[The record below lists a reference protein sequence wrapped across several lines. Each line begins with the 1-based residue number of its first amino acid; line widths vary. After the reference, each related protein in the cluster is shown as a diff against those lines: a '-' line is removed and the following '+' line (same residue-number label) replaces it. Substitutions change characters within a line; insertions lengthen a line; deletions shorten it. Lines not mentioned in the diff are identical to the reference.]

1 MSISG
6 GVSTILNTYLQVVYD
21 YGGSDLHLQAGA
33 PPAVRINGDMNF
45 LDEPPLEAS
54 QAEDILLPIL
64 SERLAQEF
72 LDTGSVD
79 FSYEVPG
86 MARFRVNFLLHTRG
100 MGGVFRMIPSRIP
113 TFDDLGLPPIVT
125 NIARMDKG
133 LVVVTGPTGSGK
145 STTLAAIINHIN
157 RTKRKHIITL
167 EDPIEF
173 VHTSDKAM
181 IQQREMGDHAKSFS
195 SALRAALRES
205 PDIIL
210 LGEMR
215 DLETISEAIRA
226 AETGHLVFGTLHT
239 NSAARTVD
247 RIVDVFP
254 AEEQEQIRQ
263 MLSASLKAVI
273 AQQLLRT
280 RDRKGRVAAQE
291 IMLVNFGI
299 AGLIRENK
307 TGMIP
312 SFIHMGAEEGM
323 QSMDSHLI
331 ELAKSGWIDTRTAF
345 DHCIDRGVL
354 SRAGLVDP
362 EEDLVASQDI
372 SEADV

>member
-1 MSISG
+1 MSASP
-6 GVSTILNTYLQVVYD
+6 ILESYLQVVLD
-21 YGGSDLHLQAGA
+21 YGGSDLHLEAGA
-33 PPAVRINGDMNF
+33 PPAVRINGDIKF
-45 LDEPPLEAS
+45 LDEPPLESS
-54 QAEDILLPIL
+54 QAEDMLLPIL

-72 LDTGSVD
+72 LDSGSVD
-79 FSYEVPG
+79 FSYEVEG
-86 MARFRVNFLLHTRG
+86 MARFRVNFLLHSRG
-100 MGGVFRMIPSRIP
+100 MGGVFRIIPNRIP
-113 TFDDLGLPPIVT
+113 TFDDLNLPPIVN
-125 NIARMDKG
+125 NIARLDKG

-157 RTKRKHIITL
+157 RTRRKHIITM

-173 VHTSDKAM
+173 VHKSDKSM
-181 IQQREMGDHAKSFS
+181 IQQREIGTNARNFS
-195 SALRAALRES
+195 QALRASLRES

-215 DLETISEAIRA
+215 DLGTISEAIRA

-291 IMLVNFGI
+291 VMLVNFGI
-299 AGLIRENK
+299 AGLIREAK
-307 TGMIP
+307 SAMIP

-331 ELAKSGWIDTRTAF
+331 ELCMSGWIDTKTAF

-362 EEDLVASQDI
+362 EEDAAASTQVTT
-372 SEADV
+372 DV